1 MLNKIIN
8 RALELGFDDV
18 EIVENSSSEVSI
30 SIFKGNIEKNFVG
43 SDKSYVLKGLINGK
57 MAIEYFQKNEE
68 DLSDKEIDNLIL
80 KLKENILCLTT
91 NEVSFIYE
99 GSESYPEV
107 EKVESGCDLVKT
119 QDKIKMLKEL
129 EKKAYEASEKIE
141 LVDTCTYMEE
151 KTAVRM
157 VNSKGLSLSKSNE
170 YCGLVL
176 SAIAGESKDN
186 PNKQSGFN
194 VAIKNK
200 YADLDAS
207 KVAQK
212 ATKEALDMIGAEPVE
227 SKLYKV
233 IIDKDVMTSLLSGFF
248 SIFTGEAVLRKLTS
262 LTDKLGEKIMSEK
275 ITIID
280 DPLNKDAFVKDP
292 FDSEGV
298 ATYTK
303 EVVSEGVFKTFLHN
317 LKTANQLNTKTT
329 GNASTSGVRPMNFH
343 IKNGDTSKDDMIAS
357 LDEGL
362 LITSLQGLH
371 ASLNPIS
378 GDFSGQASGF
388 LIEKGKIVRPVTLI
402 VLSGNFLKMM
412 NDVDKVGNDLEIEYT
427 GFGSPTIMFGMMPIS
442 GK

>member
-8 RALELGFDDV
+8 RALDLGFDDV

-57 MAIEYFQKNEE
+57 MAVEYFQKNDE
-68 DLSDKEIDNLIL
+68 DLSMEEIDSLIN
-80 KLKENILCLTT
+80 KLKDNVLSLTT

-99 GSESYPEV
+99 GSKEYPVVSHIDSETDKHSTI
-107 EKVESGCDLVKT
+107 EK
-119 QDKIKMLKEL
+119 INMLKTL
-129 EKKAYEASEKIE
+129 EKKAYEVSDKIE
-141 LVDTCTYMEE
+141 LVNTCTYMEE
-151 KTAVRM
+151 KTEVKM

-176 SAIAGESKDN
+176 STIAGESKDN
-186 PNKQSGFN
+186 PNKQSGFS
-194 VAIKNK
+194 VSIKNK
-200 YADLDAS
+200 YSELSAS
-207 KVAQK
+207 EVAEK
-212 ATKEALDMIGAEPVE
+212 AAKEALDMIGAEPCE
-227 SKLYKV
+227 SKMYKI

-262 LTDKLGEKIMSEK
+262 LTDKLGQKIMSEK
-275 ITIID
+275 ITIVD
-280 DPLNKDAFVKDP
+280 DPLNNDALIKDP

-303 EVVSEGVFKTFLHN
+303 EVVTNGVFNTFLHN
-317 LKTANQLNTKTT
+317 LKTANLLKTKTT
-329 GNASTSGVRPMNFH
+329 GNASTSGVRAMNFH
-343 IKNGDTSKDDMIAS
+343 IKNGDTSKEEMIKS

-388 LIEKGKIVRPVTLI
+388 LIENGKIVRPVTLI

-427 GFGSPTIMFGMMPIS
+427 GFGAPTIMFGMMPIS

>member
-1 MLNKIIN
+1 MLKKIID

-30 SIFKGNIEKNFVG
+30 SLFKGNIEKNFVG
-43 SDKSYVLKGLINGK
+43 NDKSYVLKGLINGK
-57 MAIEYFQKNEE
+57 MSVEYFQKNEE
-68 DLSDKEIDNLIL
+68 DFTLEEIDNLVL
-80 KLKENILCLTT
+80 KLKENVLCLTT
-91 NEVSFIYE
+91 NEISFIYE
-99 GSESYPEV
+99 GSKEYPEV
-107 EKVESGCDLVKT
+107 EKVSSDA
-119 QDKIKMLKEL
+119 DKHSSLEKIEMLKTL
-129 EKKAYEASEKIE
+129 EMKAYEASSKIE

-151 KTAVRM
+151 KTEVKM

-176 SAIAGESKDN
+176 STIAGESKDN

-194 VAIKNK
+194 VSIKNK
-200 YADLDAS
+200 YADLNIDE
-207 KVAQK
+207 VANK

-227 SKLYKV
+227 SKMYKV

-262 LTDKLGEKIMSEK
+262 LTDKLGQKIMSEK
-275 ITIID
+275 ISIID
-280 DPLNKDAFVKDP
+280 DPLNKDALVKDP

-303 EVVSEGVFKTFLHN
+303 EVVSKGVFNTFLHN
-317 LKTANQLNTKTT
+317 LKTANLLNAKST
-329 GNASTSGVRPMNFH
+329 GNASTNGVRAMNFH
-343 IKNGDTSKDDMIAS
+343 IQNGDTSKEEMIAS

-388 LIEKGKIVRPVTLI
+388 LIENGKIVRPVTLI

-427 GFGSPTIMFGMMPIS
+427 GFGAPTIMFGMMPIS

>member
-1 MLNKIIN
+1 MLKKIID

-30 SIFKGNIEKNFVG
+30 SLFKGNIEKNFVG

-57 MAIEYFQKNEE
+57 MSVEYFQKNEE
-68 DLSDKEIDNLIL
+68 DFTLEEIDNLVL
-80 KLKENILCLTT
+80 KLKENVLCLTT

-99 GSESYPEV
+99 GSKEYPEV
-107 EKVESGCDLVKT
+107 EKVYSDA
-119 QDKIKMLKEL
+119 DKHSSLEKIEMLKSL
-129 EKKAYEASEKIE
+129 EKKAYEASSKIE

-151 KTAVRM
+151 KTEVKM

-176 SAIAGESKDN
+176 STIAGESKDN

-194 VAIKNK
+194 VSIKNK
-200 YADLDAS
+200 YDDLNVDV
-207 KVAQK
+207 VANK

-227 SKLYKV
+227 SKMYKV

-262 LTDKLGEKIMSEK
+262 LTDKLGQKIMSEK

-280 DPLNKDAFVKDP
+280 DPLNKDALVKDP

-303 EVVSEGVFKTFLHN
+303 EVVSEGVFNTFLHN
-317 LKTANQLNTKTT
+317 LKTANLLNAKST
-329 GNASTSGVRPMNFH
+329 GNASTNGVRAMNFH
-343 IKNGDTSKDDMIAS
+343 IQNGDTSKEEMIAS

-427 GFGSPTIMFGMMPIS
+427 GFGAPTIMFGMMPIS